1 MDDNRRL
8 FNMVYKNLIKYF
20 DKDAANEIQKEYEKR
35 HKEVEEE
42 LEKYIEGV
50 LRERPS

>member
-20 DKDAANEIQKEYEKR
+20 DKDAANEIQKEYENIL
-35 HKEVEEE
+35 KEF
-42 LEKYIEGV
+42 
-50 LRERPS
+50 

>member
-8 FNMVYKNLIKYF
+8 FNMVYKILIKYF
-20 DKDAANEIQKEYEKR
+20 DKDAAN
-35 HKEVEEE
+35 
-42 LEKYIEGV
+42 EKYIEGV

>member
-35 HKEVEEE
+35 YKEVEEE

>member
-20 DKDAANEIQKEYEKR
+20 DKDAANEIQKEYEK
-35 HKEVEEE
+35 
-42 LEKYIEGV
+42 YIEGV